1 MIINPLPD
9 LYYFNPTCDIASANN
24 TLSFKPNRILT
35 QFEND
40 LAFLPAYLAKPTDVV
55 LMPEYEDLA
64 FVEFLYQIGFRL
76 PGQVL
81 RSDVWQEHQK
91 IFSDIHAFKPWGWAL
106 NMIHQ
111 LKKIPHLESQKDL
124 PKWNDSLR
132 NSLSRLSAQKVLTS
146 ILETENSNIYISD
159 ISQKLSNL
167 QEVEDFLKNN
177 APVVLKEPWS
187 SSARGNMLI
196 QKPYLN
202 QPIRQRIE
210 SVLSKQGFLMG
221 EKWFHKQLDFSLHFL
236 LENGQVTL
244 VGESY
249 FETNSKGQ
257 YQASYIH
264 QKPLMNKAT
273 QAFLEDNLPQVKQA
287 LTKALSKH
295 KDLHWYE
302 GNFGVDLML
311 VLENDRLRFHPCV
324 EINLRN
330 TMGTVALFLEQK
342 IHPDAKG
349 RFYTFFDVKQ
359 RFDKAF
365 KDSLTYQ
372 LSDNLLISGQIPL
385 VSPKN
390 KQFGAV
396 LSLI

>member
-1 MIINPLPD
+1 MCHPLPY

-24 TLSFKPNRILT
+24 TPSFKPNQTLR

-64 FVEFLYQIGFRL
+64 FVEFLYQVGFRL

-81 RSDVWQEHQK
+81 RSDIWQEHQK
-91 IFSDIHAFKPWGWAL
+91 ILSDIHGFKPWGWAL
-106 NMIHQ
+106 NMIHRF
-111 LKKIPHLESQKDL
+111 KKIPHLNTQKAL
-124 PKWNDSLR
+124 PKWDDALR

-146 ILETENSNIYISD
+146 VLENAENNIYISD
-159 ISQKLSNL
+159 TPQILSTL
-167 QEVEDFLKNN
+167 QEVEDYLKKNT
-177 APVVLKEPWS
+177 PIVLKEPWS

-196 QKPYLN
+196 QKPYLDL
-202 QPIRQRIE
+202 PIKQRIK
-210 SVLSKQGFLMG
+210 SVLSKQGFWMG
-221 EKWFHKQLDFSLHFL
+221 EKWFHKQLDFSLHFQL
-236 LENGQVTL
+236 KNGQVRLT
-244 VGESY
+244 GESY
-249 FETNSKGQ
+249 FETNPKGQ

-264 QKPLMNKAT
+264 QKPPMDKAT

-287 LTKALSKH
+287 LIKALSQN

-302 GNFGVDLML
+302 GNFGIDLML
-311 VLENDRLRFHPCV
+311 VSENNRLCFHPCV

-330 TMGTVALFLEQK
+330 TMGTVALFLEQQ
-342 IHPDAKG
+342 IHPEAKG
-349 RFYTFFDVKQ
+349 KFYTFFDVKQ

-365 KDSLTYQ
+365 KDSWTYQ
-372 LSDNLLISGQIPL
+372 LSDNLLISGRIPL
-385 VSPKN
+385 VSPEN

-396 LSLI
+396 LSLT